1 MKNVIFLFLSI
12 ILFSCSTENPQI
24 VIETRMSEI
33 DSILVMKVKNNTNR
47 NFLIEFPMFTD
58 FYYEDEY
65 EKSNPEYI
73 QLSQVGKLLPN
84 EEDKKLMDSL
94 GCQSFIKGNEFLKYI
109 KANNE
114 KEYYFKITNYRQ
126 GENIVLNNDG
136 YFQILKNTDEKN
148 KEVLLKIK
156 DKKCGSYEYF
166 TGDFWF
172 FPAKVNLK

>member
-1 MKNVIFLFLSI
+1 MKNAIIFFLSI
-12 ILFSCSTENPQI
+12 VLCSCFTENPEI
-24 VIETRMSEI
+24 IIETRMSEI
-33 DSILVMKVKNNTNR
+33 DSMLVMKLRNNTNR
-47 NFLIEFPMFTD
+47 NFLIEFPMLTD

-84 EEDKKLMDSL
+84 TEDKTLMDSL

-126 GENIVLNNDG
+126 GENIVLNNNG
-136 YFQILKNTDEKN
+136 YFHILKNADKKN

-156 DKKCGSYEYF
+156 NKKCGSYEYF
-166 TGDFWF
+166 TGDFEF
-172 FPAKVNLK
+172 IPAKINLK